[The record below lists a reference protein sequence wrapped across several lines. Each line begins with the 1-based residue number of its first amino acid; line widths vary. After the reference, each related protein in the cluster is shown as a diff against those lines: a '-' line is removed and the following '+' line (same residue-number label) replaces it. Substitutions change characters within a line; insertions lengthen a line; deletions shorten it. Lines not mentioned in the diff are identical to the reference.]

1 MARVSEKRARA
12 RVLARLRVVRS
23 ARLATCA
30 MARQARLLVFS
41 RRRSLCLVT
50 LLPMMI
56 FFEGGLVMSA
66 RGRSAS
72 GSGATPDESWLV
84 SYTRAARRSTYAGLN
99 RRARRVRTL
108 QRAETCSARCAAAR
122 QAPTACL
129 CCTVMACTSGRS
141 STITRTRR
149 RCRPRSQ
156 THNMPLRRPP
166 CSTINSCT
174 HFAMCSALGCAPQEA
189 RRDARARPAA
199 ARAARVRAHAEDRTP
214 ARAVVRVGGGL

>member
-1 MARVSEKRARA
+1 
-12 RVLARLRVVRS
+12 
-23 ARLATCA
+23 
-30 MARQARLLVFS
+30 
-41 RRRSLCLVT
+41 
-50 LLPMMI
+50 
-56 FFEGGLVMSA
+56 MSA

-108 QRAETCSARCAAAR
+108 QRAGTCSARCAAAR

-141 STITRTRR
+141 STSTRTRR

-174 HFAMCSALGCAPQEA
+174 HFAMCSALGCAPQDA
-189 RRDARARPAA
+189 RRGARARPAA